1 MSGLK
6 RVLAATDGS
15 GHGACA
21 VTSGAA
27 LARRAGAAFEVVSV
41 VEVLLL
47 PRAYEPE
54 EDKAVFYQDRLLAAA
69 RRQAEVQAREA
80 GAPEALVHVSGGL
93 AAPVVA
99 ETAEKLAADLVVVG
113 AHPQPA
119 AARFLVGSTAER
131 VIRLAHC
138 PVLVATTRRS
148 EAFRRILAAVD
159 LSPQSHG
166 VLQSATRIAEVDG
179 AEVRALYVHEPL
191 PPMLSE
197 AALFGEDELV
207 ELQRSAF
214 ERLIAETTPAAGMES
229 RERRGHSGEEIVKE
243 AEAWDADLIVVGTHG
258 FGFFNRLLLGST
270 SVYVLRHGHWA
281 TIVVPQAEGR

>member
-15 GHGACA
+15 EHGACA

-27 LARRAGAAFEVVSV
+27 LARRAGATFEVVSV

-47 PRAYEPE
+47 PQAYAPE
-54 EDKAVFYQDRLLAAA
+54 GDKAAFYEDRLLAAS
-69 RRQAEVQAREA
+69 RQQAEVQAREA
-80 GAPEALVHVSGGL
+80 GAPGAPVHVSGGL

-99 ETAEKLAADLVVVG
+99 QTAERLAADLVVVG

-119 AARFLVGSTAER
+119 VARFLVGSTAER

-138 PVLVATTRRS
+138 PVLVATERRS

-159 LSPQSHG
+159 LSPQSRG
-166 VLQSATRIAEVDG
+166 ILETATSIAGVDG
-179 AEVRALYVHEPL
+179 AEIRVIYVHEPL

-197 AALFGEDELV
+197 AALFGEEELV

-214 ERLIAETTPAAGMES
+214 QRLIAETTPAAGMES
-229 RERRGHSGEEIVKE
+229 RERRGNSGEEIVKE

-270 SVYVLRHGHWA
+270 SLYVLRHGHWA